1 MLKCRKCAAHEIKI
15 PVRGHA
21 RTCPYRMCSCDKCVK
36 VVNKRLSSV
45 KRRYKNSDVVF
56 VNIECNSGNVRV
68 QAIPKTL
75 IETLKSNQNCQ
86 LASTTPSSSSS
97 NEKPENAKEFSSPPV
112 LEKPQSE
119 PQLSSSPSSIESSPS
134 SLLLNMM
141 QFLPYFRMSPEQQL
155 NLISTYAWIL
165 QSAKY
170 MEKI

>member
-1 MLKCRKCAAHEIKI
+1 MLKCRKCAAHEIEV

-75 IETLKSNQNCQ
+75 IDTLKSNKDCQ
-86 LASTTPSSSSS
+86 LTSSTSSFS
-97 NEKPENAKEFSSPPV
+97 NDKTESTKEISPPPA
-112 LEKPQSE
+112 LETPLES
-119 PQLSSSPSSIESSPS
+119 QLSPSPPLIEPS

-141 QFLPYFRMSPEQQL
+141 QILPYFRMSAEQQL

-170 MEKI
+170 MEEIQK